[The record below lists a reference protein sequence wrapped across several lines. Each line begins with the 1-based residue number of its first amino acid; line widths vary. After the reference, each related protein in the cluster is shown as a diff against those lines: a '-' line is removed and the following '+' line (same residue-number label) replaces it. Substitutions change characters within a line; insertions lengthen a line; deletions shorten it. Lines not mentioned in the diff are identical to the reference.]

1 MTFTESMLSD
11 LCNLALED
19 GFAESLNK
27 TLSQFDSGTN
37 SIIVN
42 LMRNSVFA
50 IGAALLTL
58 FMLMELVAMVNR
70 SDSMETGLGSLKL
83 PSNIMI
89 KFAVFAFL
97 FCHIPAIL
105 NGIESTAASIGNSMV
120 TNAKYN
126 FGVGVSASQI
136 TALAEGIDDLSFFSK
151 IFTYIVVFVCWLFV
165 SIVKGIVSL
174 TTVFRIFELWI
185 LLLFAPIPLATLA
198 SPDFRQTAINYLK
211 TFTAVCLQ
219 GSAIIA
225 CFLIY
230 NALMST
236 FVRAYD
242 SSIDVSEFIN
252 SFLLQ
257 NILYA
262 AALAV
267 SIFSSGKIIK
277 QVMNA
282 V

>member
-42 LMRNSVFA
+42 LMRNCVFA

-89 KFAVFAFL
+89 KFVVFAFL

-105 NGIESTAASIGNSMV
+105 NV
-120 TNAKYN
+120 
-126 FGVGVSASQI
+126 
-136 TALAEGIDDLSFFSK
+136 L
-151 IFTYIVVFVCWLFV
+151 
-165 SIVKGIVSL
+165 
-174 TTVFRIFELWI
+174 
-185 LLLFAPIPLATLA
+185 
-198 SPDFRQTAINYLK
+198 
-211 TFTAVCLQ
+211 
-219 GSAIIA
+219 
-225 CFLIY
+225 
-230 NALMST
+230 
-236 FVRAYD
+236 
-242 SSIDVSEFIN
+242 
-252 SFLLQ
+252 
-257 NILYA
+257 
-262 AALAV
+262 
-267 SIFSSGKIIK
+267 
-277 QVMNA
+277 
-282 V
+282 